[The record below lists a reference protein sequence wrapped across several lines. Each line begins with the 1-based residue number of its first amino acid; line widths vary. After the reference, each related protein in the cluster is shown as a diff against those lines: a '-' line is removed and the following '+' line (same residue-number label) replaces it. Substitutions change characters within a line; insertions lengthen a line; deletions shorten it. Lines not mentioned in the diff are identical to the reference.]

1 MTNAFSFVLLPA
13 CSTAKSQIKES
24 NKGRAK
30 KVRKEGKI
38 MVLVQLP
45 IPLQSYREKCF
56 HIGYIGISAW
66 DEYNRDKSVIFRSGE
81 TKNFKNPSN
90 RRKSEKKGETI
101 RNVPL
106 ISAHNNK
113 AIFLFVFFSVVG
125 FAHKEDLFIYY
136 FS

>member
-1 MTNAFSFVLLPA
+1 
-13 CSTAKSQIKES
+13 
-24 NKGRAK
+24 
-30 KVRKEGKI
+30 

-45 IPLQSYREKCF
+45 IPLQSYRKNCF

-66 DEYNRDKSVIFRSGE
+66 DEYNRDNKSVILRSGE

-90 RRKSEKKGETI
+90 RRKCEKKGETI
-101 RNVPL
+101 KNVPS
-106 ISAHNNK
+106 ISAQNNK
-113 AIFLFVFFSVVG
+113 VIFWFVFFSVVG